1 MTTGNLCLHRGG
13 GGGNDCTFNVMW
25 LVLSQAADMELMF
38 EGVGRKNVCVCV
50 CVCVYVIGQIMPAT
64 GSVEEK

>member
-1 MTTGNLCLHRGG
+1 
-13 GGGNDCTFNVMW
+13 MW